1 MTITGHFRDFHTQHD
16 TGIELVHLKNDGL
29 KQRFHRHDSKVSFE
43 CLFSIPIY
51 FISNGK
57 ERFSGSHS

>member
-43 CLFSIPIY
+43 CLFSIPI
-51 FISNGK
+51 
-57 ERFSGSHS
+57 